1 MIEVDNFLV
10 IFSLEVGGK
19 FIGFFALITNV
30 IVITLAFLMLIA
42 VSIDKDLV
50 YLRQNLDELE
60 ISIFNLPEATNV
72 KALQQLREYVI
83 VLLVLLLI
91 ISAIYIIAGFLLVRG
106 TRNVSGS
113 ERGRNRET
121 QVMFLSF

>member
-10 IFSLEVGGK
+10 VFSLEVGGK

-30 IVITLAFLMLIA
+30 IVITLAFLLLIA

-60 ISIFNLPEATNV
+60 ISTFNLPEVTNL
-72 KALQQLREYVI
+72 KAIQQLREYVI
-83 VLLVLLLI
+83 ISLVLLMI

-106 TRNVSGS
+106 TRNVSETGS
-113 ERGRNRET
+113 E
-121 QVMFLSF
+121 QKKLD